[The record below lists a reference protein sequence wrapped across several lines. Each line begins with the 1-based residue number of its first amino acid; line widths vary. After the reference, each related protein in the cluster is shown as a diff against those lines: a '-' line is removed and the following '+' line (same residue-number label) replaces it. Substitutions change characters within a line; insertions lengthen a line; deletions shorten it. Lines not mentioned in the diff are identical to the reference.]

1 MEWLVWIGVALTLAG
16 VAGLARC
23 VQLAYRVRKGGLAP
37 DQARAALQRIVALNM
52 GALGLSALGLA
63 AVVAGILLG

>member
-1 MEWLVWIGVALTLAG
+1 MEWLVWAGVAMTLLG

-23 VQLAYRVRKGGLAP
+23 VQLAYRVRKGNLPP
-37 DQARAALQRIVALNM
+37 DQARATLQKVVALNM